1 MFALPLRNHHKPVT
15 SDADTGERIFRGIG
29 VAPGVVRGR
38 VVILDPD
45 HSERPAQHNV
55 KAEDQP
61 AEIERLQ
68 DALAKTRRQISDIQT
83 TVRKSMGSSDAAI
96 FDAHLLVIE
105 DQTLLDEVKRYIKEK
120 SVNVEFAFH
129 EVAGKYVHALDSV
142 EDEFL
147 RERASDIR
155 DVTTRVLTNLT
166 GRSEQDLSHI
176 TEPFILVRHDLTPS
190 QTAQLNRDLVQ
201 GFATDVGGKTSHT
214 AIMAG
219 SLRIPAVVGL
229 KNACDNMATGDYV
242 LLDGF
247 NGVVVVNPTDQTL
260 FEYGQ
265 LEKEQ
270 ENRQVKLAEIKDS
283 PAITLDGQ
291 EIVLSANVEQISDT
305 VAVLECGANG
315 VGLFRTEYLF
325 LERDSLPNEEEQFI
339 SYQRVAEAIAP
350 ESVIFRTLDI
360 GGDKMGRAFGE
371 SEEANP
377 FLGWRAIRF
386 CLARKDIFRTQLRAL
401 LRASAGNNVK
411 LMYPMIS
418 GVEELDAANELLKE
432 CMDEL
437 RAEGKEFDPDIEVG
451 VMIEIPSAV
460 LIADALGS
468 RSKFFSIGTN
478 DLIQYTLA
486 VDRLNEKVADL
497 YDPTHPSL
505 LRLMQMTIEAGKR
518 NGIWTGI
525 CGEIAGD
532 PTAIPL
538 LIGLGIDELSVAP
551 PMLPQIKYLIRQIK
565 FGEAQQLVTQAL
577 KCESSV
583 DILVQSRAMV
593 QRVAP
598 GMFHTIL

>member
-1 MFALPLRNHHKPVT
+1 LFALPLHNHHEPVT
-15 SDADTGERIFRGIG
+15 VGADTGERVFRGIG

-45 HSERPAQHNV
+45 HSERPARRRVEAQDQV
-55 KAEDQP
+55 AEL
-61 AEIERLQ
+61 ERLQ
-68 DALAKTRRQISDIQT
+68 DALAKTRRQISDIQS
-83 TVRKSMGSSDAAI
+83 TVRHSMGSSDAAI

-105 DQTLLDEVKRYIKEK
+105 DQTLLDKVKKFIAEQ
-120 SVNVEFAFH
+120 SVNVEFAFY
-129 EVAGKYVHALDSV
+129 EVAEKYVQALDAV

-147 RERASDIR
+147 RERAADIR
-155 DVTTRVLTNLT
+155 DVTARVLANLT
-166 GRSEQDLSHI
+166 GRTEQDLSHI
-176 TEPFILVRHDLTPS
+176 TEPFILVRHDLSPS
-190 QTAQLNRDLVQ
+190 QTAQLPRDLVL

-229 KNACDNMATGDYV
+229 KNACESMSTGDYV

-247 NGVVVVNPTDQTL
+247 NGVVIVNPADQTL

-270 ENRQVKLAEIKDS
+270 EDIQAKLTEIKDS
-283 PAITLDGQ
+283 PAITMDGH
-291 EIVLSANVEQISDT
+291 EIILSANVEQISDT
-305 VAVLECGANG
+305 VAVLACGANG

-325 LERDSLPNEEEQFI
+325 LERDTLPNEEEQFI

-350 ESVIFRTLDI
+350 KPVIFRTLDI

-401 LRASAGNNVK
+401 LRASAKGNVK

-418 GVEELDAANELLKE
+418 SVEELDAANELLKE
-432 CMDEL
+432 CMNELHTEDE
-437 RAEGKEFDPDIEVG
+437 AFDTDLEVG

-460 LIADALGS
+460 LIADALGT
-468 RSKFFSIGTN
+468 RAKFFSIGTN

-497 YDPTHPSL
+497 YDPTHPAL

-565 FGEAQQLVTQAL
+565 LSEAQQLATQAL
-577 KCESSV
+577 ECESSV

-598 GMFHTIL
+598 GMFHTVL